1 VADVVIETSGYGFP
15 RFLLHRQEDGRA
27 KCRWQIPQSA
37 IVSWE
42 QWLHGQRVYVAG
54 LVSDDTRVQLRLRKE
69 RRMSPI
75 NIIRAWKD
83 AEYRQSLSAAE
94 LAMMPAHPAGVIA
107 LTDDDLESVAGGRPK
122 LTEGVCHTVVAC
134 PTGTGCM
141 TFVSDG
147 CPGGVSV
154 VLGHCP

>member
-1 VADVVIETSGYGFP
+1 
-15 RFLLHRQEDGRA
+15 
-27 KCRWQIPQSA
+27 
-37 IVSWE
+37 
-42 QWLHGQRVYVAG
+42 
-54 LVSDDTRVQLRLRKE
+54 
-69 RRMSPI
+69 MSPI

-94 LAMMPAHPAGVIA
+94 LATIPAHPAGLIE
-107 LTDDDLESVAGGRPK
+107 LTDDDLERAAGGAPK
-122 LTEGVCHTVVAC
+122 LTEGVCKTIVAC

-154 VLGHCP
+154 VLGHCPKAIAS